1 MKGPETPIWLRVAV
15 VEASILGATL
25 PVWVVGIEKV
35 AVRESGAEVERY
47 CGLDQ
52 YEVEMTR
59 VYRADL
65 QQQSRWMCNLPCRPS
80 LESRR
85 MVEGREKAMSIRG

>member
-25 PVWVVGIEKV
+25 PVWVVGMEKV
-35 AVRESGAEVERY
+35 AVREAGAEVERY
-47 CGLDQ
+47 CQVHQ
-52 YEVEMTR
+52 YEVEMTQIMN
-59 VYRADL
+59 L
-65 QQQSRWMCNLPCRPS
+65 QQQSRWMCNPQCHPS

-85 MVEGREKAMSIRG
+85 MVEGRERAMSIPG